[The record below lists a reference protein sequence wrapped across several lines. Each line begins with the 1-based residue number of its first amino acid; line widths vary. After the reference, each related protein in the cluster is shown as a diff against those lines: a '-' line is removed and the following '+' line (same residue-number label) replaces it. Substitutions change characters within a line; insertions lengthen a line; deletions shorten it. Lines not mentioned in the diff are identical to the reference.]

1 MHCHESSPAQS
12 CTAAGSQ
19 QPLLGTL
26 VFWSAF
32 LGAAPCSALLYVPK
46 VFLPSLDFVLSR
58 ALHHHLCF
66 QSEFSLRLIWYINC
80 RVLLYDLDDNILAFF
95 PELINSFT
103 VILSSFFCFFFV
115 SSLSLFML
123 SVCCCLLY
131 LRLPSCWQT
140 SLQATEYGLFFSV
153 SPNQVFLSCLQHFS
167 YHCSLSESARQPPQT
182 IQYTHVNLK
191 LF

>member
-1 MHCHESSPAQS
+1 MHCLESSPAQS
-12 CTAAGSQ
+12 CGAAGSQ

-26 VFWSAF
+26 VFWSGF

-46 VFLPSLDFVLSR
+46 VFLPSLHFVLSR

-103 VILSSFFCFFFV
+103 VILSSFFWFFFLFPVYLCSCYLSAAVSFICFFLPVGRHLYRLLNMAYF
-115 SSLSLFML
+115 SLYPLIKS
-123 SVCCCLLY
+123 
-131 LRLPSCWQT
+131 
-140 SLQATEYGLFFSV
+140 
-153 SPNQVFLSCLQHFS
+153 SCLA
-167 YHCSLSESARQPPQT
+167 CSIFHITVHYQKVLVSLPRRSS
-182 IQYTHVNLK
+182 THT
-191 LF
+191 